1 MNIHICRA
9 QGRPEK
15 NEHCTERRKNTQPLL
30 IGRSSPAPDS
40 SPATSSHSYHPHP
53 AYPPHH
59 HHYQNTGKTPRIP
72 TNPYQR
78 HPNTLNSNKTIPN
91 PPKMPP
97 KSRNPTL
104 FSRSCCTPRVRV
116 GVTSS
121 KGPLIYPSSATFC
134 AHFGPCVGDLHPP
147 HFARIFEPDHR
158 PPHFRRKFK
167 PMRAPGEAAANSPT
181 GGGVRAVRCDSHV
194 SDAMGE
200 MTSCGRRSV
209 GPGR

>member
-1 MNIHICRA
+1 MTKTRAKHHKYQQNPTNITQTPATPLKRF
-9 QGRPEK
+9 QPLQNTPEK
-15 NEHCTERRKNTQPLL
+15 Q
-30 IGRSSPAPDS
+30 
-40 SPATSSHSYHPHP
+40 
-53 AYPPHH
+53 
-59 HHYQNTGKTPRIP
+59 
-72 TNPYQR
+72 
-78 HPNTLNSNKTIPN
+78 
-91 PPKMPP
+91 
-97 KSRNPTL
+97 PTL
-104 FSRSCCTPRVRV
+104 FSRPRCTPRVRV

-158 PPHFRRKFK
+158 PPLFRRKCK
-167 PMRAPGEAAANSPT
+167 PMRAPGEAAANLPT
-181 GGGVRAVRCDSHV
+181 GGGVCAVRCDSHV

>member
-1 MNIHICRA
+1 MTLE
-9 QGRPEK
+9 PW
-15 NEHCTERRKNTQPLL
+15 RRKYEL
-30 IGRSSPAPDS
+30 IFGPYGLVRGVVEGMTTD
-40 SPATSSHSYHPHP
+40 
-53 AYPPHH
+53 AYEDDH
-59 HHYQNTGKTPRIP
+59 
-72 TNPYQR
+72 
-78 HPNTLNSNKTIPN
+78 
-91 PPKMPP
+91 
-97 KSRNPTL
+97 TL
-104 FSRSCCTPRVRV
+104 FSRSHCTPRVRV
-116 GVTSS
+116 GATSS

-181 GGGVRAVRCDSHV
+181 GGGVRAVGCDSHV

>member
-1 MNIHICRA
+1 MNTA
-9 QGRPEK
+9 Q
-15 NEHCTERRKNTQPLL
+15 NAERTPNPC
-30 IGRSSPAPDS
+30 SSVARR
-40 SPATSSHSYHPHP
+40 PHP
-53 AYPPHH
+53 PPPLQHPRTRTIHTLHTLHIITITKTRAKHH
-59 HHYQNTGKTPRIP
+59 QYQQIP
-72 TNPYQR
+72 TNVTR
-78 HPNTLNSNKTIPN
+78 ILSIPTKQLQT
-91 PPKMPP
+91 PPKCPQ
-97 KSRNPTL
+97 KARNHTL
-104 FSRSCCTPRVRV
+104 FSRSHCTPRVRV
-116 GVTSS
+116 GATSS

-147 HFARIFEPDHR
+147 HFARFFEPDHR

>member
-30 IGRSSPAPDS
+30 IARSSPAPDS

-59 HHYQNTGKTPRIP
+59 HH
-72 TNPYQR
+72 
-78 HPNTLNSNKTIPN
+78 H
-91 PPKMPP
+91 
-97 KSRNPTL
+97 TL
-104 FSRSCCTPRVRV
+104 FSRSHCTPRVRV

-158 PPHFRRKFK
+158 PPLFRRKFK

>member
-1 MNIHICRA
+1 MYSYGVPPIPRTDGGVCTRSRS
-9 QGRPEK
+9 GRFTDPARF
-15 NEHCTERRKNTQPLL
+15 CCITTPLAS
-30 IGRSSPAPDS
+30 GA
-40 SPATSSHSYHPHP
+40 ATHLVKRMY
-53 AYPPHH
+53 
-59 HHYQNTGKTPRIP
+59 
-72 TNPYQR
+72 
-78 HPNTLNSNKTIPN
+78 
-91 PPKMPP
+91 
-97 KSRNPTL
+97 PTL
-104 FSRSCCTPRVRV
+104 FSRSRCTPRVRV

-158 PPHFRRKFK
+158 PPLFRRKCK